1 MSKYKVGQ
9 ILKVLGGFEQ
19 SCMIAGEWSV
29 GKIFEVISEKQISE
43 YDFICGWVPQFHNE
57 YLILKCI
64 TDGEIVC
71 LNEDIEVDVVQPFG
85 VGEKVEVI
93 GKSVSNSYEIGD
105 VVTVLRIEPSLYDR
119 NTYMLELKRE
129 GDSYTQTLPMF
140 DVKRID
146 DNNCKNILTI
156 NEENEVTYYENG
168 NEVKTRIKDSDLQEF
183 LNKLNL
189 VPHLESVISG
199 ANFGTLGEPTKLK
212 DSLDTS
218 LFVGD
223 IVEIYKDGIKCGN
236 EVIIAKNEKYGAFV
250 YGWASSINESDM
262 KENMKFRKVKSFE
275 ELENG
280 YQAGIITVVREE
292 K

>member
-71 LNEDIEVDVVQPFG
+71 LNEDIEVEVVQPFG

-105 VVTVLRIEPSLYDR
+105 VVTVLRIEPSLYR

-189 VPHLESVISG
+189 VLHLESVISG
-199 ANFGTLGEPTKLK
+199 VNFGTLGEPTKLK
-212 DSLDTS
+212 DSLCTS

-223 IVEIYKDGIKCGN
+223 IVEIYKDGIKYGN
-236 EVIIAKNEKYGAFV
+236 DVVIAKKRKIWSFCIWLG
-250 YGWASSINESDM
+250 
-262 KENMKFRKVKSFE
+262 KFYE
-275 ELENG
+275 
-280 YQAGIITVVREE
+280 
-292 K
+292 